1 MNMVMLTPT
10 LDEAARLL
18 SLNFI
23 DLLQIMDVGE
33 PVTVGA
39 NVTRSLTAVGDPVA
53 GLVQSVS
60 LENAVDGRVSQTY
73 AIKVHRA
80 TALRIGQAIKVL
92 VCRQEPDLVGQVLLV
107 DIMSRN
113 GLALV
118 RKGYGSITKVVNQE
132 GKEALA

>member
-1 MNMVMLTPT
+1 MVMLTPT

-23 DLLQIMDVGE
+23 DRIQIMDVGE
-33 PVTVGA
+33 QVTTGTQ
-39 NVTRSLTAVGDPVA
+39 VTRALTPVGDPVA

-60 LENAVDGRVSQTY
+60 LENAVEGRMSQTY
-73 AIKVHRA
+73 SIKVGRTVPLSA
-80 TALRIGQAIKVL
+80 GQAIKVL

-107 DIMSRN
+107 DTMSRN

-118 RKGYGSITKVVNQE
+118 RKGFGSVSQVVNQE